1 MVIIISQEA
10 LSKGASLGLASHPPH
25 DIPRSQGRL
34 IRSTI
39 ETRRT
44 SIRLRGMQR
53 QTAPSVILRR
63 DSQPHVAARQAQLQR
78 PPSRRPLHFRS
89 LGTVGERVALQK
101 VVLRGFRAPTHR
113 IHDRDSST
121 TRRCRPPQT
130 GQKMLMMRR
139 HTARALAVRAIEGL
153 PAPRADGQRTG
164 RCPGSCCSAH
174 RLDRRPNQTEKAFPP
189 RLRTRRPRHAVS

>member
-25 DIPRSQGRL
+25 DTPRSQGRL

-130 GQKMLMMRR
+130 GHLLLMMR
-139 HTARALAVRAIEGL
+139 HRATL
-153 PAPRADGQRTG
+153 
-164 RCPGSCCSAH
+164 PGSASQCRPVGAMSSASCT
-174 RLDRRPNQTEKAFPP
+174 RDSQTRAQRVRQRGPTANE
-189 RLRTRRPRHAVS
+189 RLRCSRESRPSLVPNPRT